1 MCPNASLG
9 CKQLPLILCPTSS
22 LWSAY
27 GLQLHASKQWT
38 LESRVIS
45 SWERGLTKVD
55 SHTMVPAIHQKKRS
69 VSLPRDSCFYN
80 RNTFFPPACHSSS
93 LSHSP
98 PFTKQTLTFHNLWR
112 FPKEMVTAEQH
123 WVLGLYWHPA
133 FKSLTQVTLP
143 IIQPHCIK

>member
-27 GLQLHASKQWT
+27 GLQLHCLQAMNTWIS
-38 LESRVIS
+38 VIS
-45 SWERGLTKVD
+45 SRERGLTKVD
-55 SHTMVPAIHQKKRS
+55 SHTIHQKKKKG

-80 RNTFFPPACHSSS
+80 RNMFFPPACHSSS

-98 PFTKQTLTFHNLWR
+98 PFAKQTLTFHNLWK

-123 WVLGLYWHPA
+123 SWVLGLYWHAA

-143 IIQPHCIK
+143 TIQPHCIK